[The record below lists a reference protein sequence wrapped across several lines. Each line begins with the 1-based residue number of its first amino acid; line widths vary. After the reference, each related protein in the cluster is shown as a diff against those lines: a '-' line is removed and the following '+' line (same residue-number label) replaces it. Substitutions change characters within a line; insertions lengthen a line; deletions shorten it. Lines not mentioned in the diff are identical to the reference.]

1 MSFNFETLFETKQNK
16 INTCL
21 FLKTMNAY
29 SSFFEIIIKSTKRE
43 IDLLKIKNKIKNEKL
58 KTELLNEI
66 EYLNEYKSQIENNN
80 YFLIPYS
87 SKTIKT
93 NYSETKTNV
102 CKRCKYNCHLNCND
116 TSFLKRFC
124 KCFDWGGNC
133 KVCPNK
139 CSIDV
144 HEIVNYRYPNIQ
156 YKTIEHL
163 LEKEQIENYP
173 STNALKL
180 NCLIKKKNNQIKDCN
195 EIINKSELEWYE
207 SFLMDFLN
215 LSYEESE

>member
-43 IDLLKIKNKIKNEKL
+43 IDLSKIKNKIKNKIKKKKKNIIL
-58 KTELLNEI
+58 INELLNEI
-66 EYLNEYKSQIENNN
+66 ECLNESKEQIEKNN

-102 CKRCKYNCHLNCND
+102 CQRCKYNCHLNCND
-116 TSFLKRFC
+116 NSFLKIFC
-124 KCFDWGGNC
+124 KCFDWGANC

-156 YKTIEHL
+156 YKTIENL
-163 LEKEQIENYP
+163 LEKEQIEDYP
-173 STNALKL
+173 STNTLKL
-180 NCLIKKKNNQIKDCN
+180 TYLIKKKIIKL
-195 EIINKSELEWYE
+195 IIVRK
-207 SFLMDFLN
+207 
-215 LSYEESE
+215 

>member
-1 MSFNFETLFETKQNK
+1 
-16 INTCL
+16 
-21 FLKTMNAY
+21 MNAY

-58 KTELLNEI
+58 KNELLNEI
-66 EYLNEYKSQIENNN
+66 ECLNEYKSQIENNN

-102 CKRCKYNCHLNCND
+102 CKRCKFNCHLNCND

-124 KCFDWGGNC
+124 KCFDWGAKC

-156 YKTIEHL
+156 YKTIENL
-163 LEKEQIENYP
+163 LEKEQIEDYP

-180 NCLIKKKNNQIKDCN
+180 NCLIKKKNNQINDCN
-195 EIINKSELEWYE
+195 EIIKKSELEWYE
-207 SFLMDFLN
+207 KFLMDFLN
-215 LSYEESE
+215 LS